1 MQEKTL
7 PNGKN
12 ASSARL
18 NLSGKKDIVERIDE
32 AQQKYLDMMLLDAA
46 KAGWKEGV
54 ENRINEG
61 ADVNA
66 KGYNGSTALML
77 AAYNGHTG
85 VCHLLIEKGA
95 KLDAEDIGGKTAVMH
110 AEYNGNIG
118 TAAFLRVSSI
128 MGADEGLVFLQD
140 FKSCLGR

>member
-12 ASSARL
+12 ASSAKP
-18 NLSGKKDIVERIDE
+18 NLSGKKDAVEKIDD
-32 AQQKYLDMMLLDAA
+32 AQQRYLNGMLFDAV

-54 ENRINEG
+54 ESRINKG

-66 KGYNGSTALML
+66 RGYYESTALMH
-77 AAYNGHTG
+77 AAWNGHTG

-95 KLDAEDIGGKTAVMH
+95 RLDAKDEDGKTAVMC
-110 AEYNGNIG
+110 AENSGHFG

-128 MGADEGLVFLQD
+128 MGAAEGLAFLQD
-140 FKSCLGR
+140 FKDCIGR